1 MREFT
6 PSQTRRFFYPPI
18 HNGGGGG
25 RAPPPIRRIEQT
37 ERERREREEERIMA
51 CGNDHTVAGDLIG
64 VVSMTVLAI
73 TVVSALV

>member
-6 PSQTRRFFYPPI
+6 PSQTRRFFSPPI
-18 HNGGGGG
+18 HNGGG
-25 RAPPPIRRIEQT
+25 APIGRIEQT

-51 CGNDHTVAGDLIG
+51 CGNDHRGAGDIIG
-64 VVSMTVLAI
+64 IVSMTVLAI

>member
-1 MREFT
+1 MPDFT
-6 PSQTRRFFYPPI
+6 PSQTRRFFSPPI

-25 RAPPPIRRIEQT
+25 GAPIRRIAQT

-51 CGNDHTVAGDLIG
+51 CGNDHMVAGDLIG
-64 VVSMTVLAI
+64 FVSMTVLAI

>member
-1 MREFT
+1 MPNLFA
-6 PSQTRRFFYPPI
+6 SQTPRSAR
-18 HNGGGGG
+18 NGG
-25 RAPPPIRRIEQT
+25 PPIRRIEQT

-51 CGNDHTVAGDLIG
+51 CGNDHMVAGDLIG